1 MGCRWFSAT
10 SKIWERRESNPG
22 LLGEKRKTCPLC
34 YAASR
39 QWQLNS
45 SPISH
50 FNSCLGSFQKFP
62 WLKRESSSSS
72 WAQNNQV
79 FSTSAQFLAFQH
91 FLRKPFRNFFLHLN
105 KKFWA
110 AKSFK
115 FVSFLR
121 FFSNQLFPPNFAPK
135 NFFWD
140 TFYPKKYD
148 PDCILKF
155 N

>member
-1 MGCRWFSAT
+1 MRSI
-10 SKIWERRESNPG
+10 KHV
-22 LLGEKRKTCPLC
+22 LC
-34 YAASR
+34 AMRPPR

-62 WLKRESSSSS
+62 LLKRESSSSS
-72 WAQNNQV
+72 WVQNNQV

-115 FVSFLR
+115 FVSFLS
-121 FFSNQLFPPNFAPK
+121 FFRTNYFRQILPQKISSGTRSTQK
-135 NFFWD
+135 NI
-140 TFYPKKYD
+140 
-148 PDCILKF
+148 ILTAF
-155 N
+155 